1 VRKKIKEINKMKIH
15 KAYVIVGLIIAFS
28 AFFEVAAHASE
39 SNQATTLS
47 FSQPI
52 QIPGQIL
59 PAGTYLFK
67 LLNSDSERNMVQI
80 FDSNQTHIYA
90 TLDTIPT
97 DRPNP
102 TGETVITLA
111 EQGDG
116 RPDALLKWYYP
127 GTLTGNEFLY
137 SSHTE
142 KELAQD
148 RQQTVVSHQ
157 QPTSDSETTGFG
169 N

>member
-1 VRKKIKEINKMKIH
+1 MQIH
-15 KAYVIVGLIIAFS
+15 KTYIIVGLIIAFS
-28 AFFEVAAHASE
+28 AFFELAAHADE
-39 SNQATTLS
+39 SNQATTIS

-52 QIPGQIL
+52 QIPGEIL
-59 PAGTYLFK
+59 PAGSYLFK
-67 LLNSDSERNMVQI
+67 LVNSDSERNLVQI
-80 FDSNQTHIYA
+80 LDRNQTHVYA
-90 TLDTIPT
+90 TLATIPT

-102 TGETVITLA
+102 TGHTVLTLA

-116 RPDALLKWYYP
+116 RPDALLKWFYP
-127 GTLTGNEFLY
+127 GSLTGNEFLY

-148 RQQTVVSHQ
+148 KQQTVVGNQ
-157 QPTSDSETTGFG
+157 QPTGSELSGVG